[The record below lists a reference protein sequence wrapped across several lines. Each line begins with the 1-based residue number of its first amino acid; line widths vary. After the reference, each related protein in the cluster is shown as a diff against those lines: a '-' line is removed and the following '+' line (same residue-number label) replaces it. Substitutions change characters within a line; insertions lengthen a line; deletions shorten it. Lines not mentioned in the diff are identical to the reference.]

1 MSALRDDLDYSNPE
15 IAVPQAIEQ
24 RLLRVHTSIPGIV
37 QSYNSSTRRAKIQTA
52 IKMFNNETRRFVS
65 RAPLVD
71 VPVHTPSAGDYILH
85 THLKKHDAGQVLFS
99 ERGMTVFKQNL
110 VESNS
115 DRMGF
120 HSEKDAVYFPG
131 YGPAEGFVAIDDSG
145 IAIQHKD
152 GTKYTLLNDDK
163 IEHKWNGKF
172 ITIDDDKIRIEFS
185 SGEHIVL
192 NMSEIKIT
200 SSLEVE
206 IEAPIT
212 IITGN
217 LRVNGNIQ
225 SFGTVENNNVN
236 VGSTHIHVAPA
247 GGGPTTPPG

>member
-1 MSALRDDLDYSNPE
+1 M
-15 IAVPQAIEQ
+15 
-24 RLLRVHTSIPGIV
+24 
-37 QSYNSSTRRAKIQTA
+37 K
-52 IKMFNNETRRFVS
+52 TRRFVS

-85 THLKKHDAGQVLFS
+85 ANIKEDDAIHVFFS
-99 ERGMTVFKQNL
+99 ERGMTVFKQTL
-110 VESNS
+110 KESNS

-120 HSEKDAVYFPG
+120 HSEKDAVCFPG
-131 YGPAEGFVAIDDSG
+131 YGPLEGFVPVGDTGLSL
-145 IAIQHKD
+145 QHKD
-152 GTKYTLLNDDK
+152 GTKYIVINDDK
-163 IEHKWNGKF
+163 IEHKWDDKF
-172 ITIDDDKIRIEFS
+172 IIIDGDKIRIEFS

-192 NMSEIKIT
+192 NMAEVKIT

-225 SFGTVENNNVN
+225 SFGTVENNSVN
-236 VGSTHIHVAPA
+236 TGSTHIHVAPA